1 MVWLCE
7 RDVYSPCYNKEK
19 IVINAD
25 FEFFIYKIK
34 FRLSFADFSDSGVF
48 VVSFSSVVVSIKDM
62 LSDVI
67 LHLDSR

>member
-1 MVWLCE
+1 M
-7 RDVYSPCYNKEK
+7 
-19 IVINAD
+19 INAY
-25 FEFFIYKIK
+25 FEFFIYKIIQNIQN
-34 FRLSFADFSDSGVF
+34 LSFADFSNSGVF

>member
-1 MVWLCE
+1 M
-7 RDVYSPCYNKEK
+7 
-19 IVINAD
+19 INAD